1 MKIKYTV
8 IVLALVAFVGFW
20 CSTLAQQPFYEAIK
34 TCSSYSKEGVIPFNH
49 ENFNLLITLDKKGDK
64 CVYKE
69 KIFQEKKYQMLTC
82 NFRQTQLEP
91 IAKSMKEYYDYYK
104 TQIEKNPIFEGKMT
118 SNGIVFQQY
127 LVDSSIC
134 QITHSK

>member
-1 MKIKYTV
+1 MKIGH
-8 IVLALVAFVGFW
+8 IVVSLVLFLLFGFY
-20 CSTLAQQPFYEAIK
+20 CISQAQQPFYEAIK
-34 TCSSYSKEGVIPFNH
+34 TCSTYSKEGVIPYNN

-104 TQIEKNPIFEGKMT
+104 PQIAKNPIFEAKMT
-118 SNGIVFQQY
+118 SNGVVFQQY